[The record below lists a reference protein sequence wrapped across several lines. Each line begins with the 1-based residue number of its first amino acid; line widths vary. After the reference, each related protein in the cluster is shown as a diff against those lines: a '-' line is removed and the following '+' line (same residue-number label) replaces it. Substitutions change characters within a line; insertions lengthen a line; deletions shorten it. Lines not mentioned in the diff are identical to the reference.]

1 MKLEQYRKK
10 AIWLMP
16 GLSVKRWVMIAL
28 GGLVCIAFGLAWALN
43 LQPVTKILNLALPVL
58 QHMALLVPS
67 NASGP
72 VVLVVGIALFYYGMK
87 KTYGTLYSA
96 MNVGSGSLLEALY
109 RKRKLANGPHIVAIG
124 GGTGLSTLLRGLK
137 HYTSNITA
145 VVTVGD
151 DGGSSGRLRK
161 EQGIIPPGDIRNCIA
176 ALADEEKL
184 ITELFQYRFQNGQ
197 GLEGHSFG
205 NLFLTA
211 MCRVTGDMVSAI
223 KESSNVLNIR
233 GRVLPSTL
241 DNVMLCAEFEDGT
254 VAQGESEIPHTRDH
268 GRIRRLFSIPENP
281 TPMDDVLKAIA
292 HAELIILGPGSLY
305 TSVIPN
311 LLIPEIARAIA
322 NSPAPKAYVANIV
335 TQPGETDGFSAAD
348 HVRAILDHA
357 GCNNLL
363 NAVFLN
369 NWLPDSLIDK
379 YEKAGCAPV
388 VRDADQL
395 DALGVVVVE
404 KLLLDENEFSTLRH
418 NPRRLAR
425 AIIAWFKQV
434 RQTTPRRE
442 RLRVRPSVAPT
453 DPALGT
459 VNLIQSK

>member
-1 MKLEQYRKK
+1 
-10 AIWLMP
+10 MP
-16 GLSVKRWVMIAL
+16 GLSVKRWVIIAL
-28 GGLVCIAFGLAWALN
+28 SGLICIAFGLAWALN
-43 LQPVTKILNLALPVL
+43 LQPVTKLINLALPIL
-58 QHMALLVPS
+58 QKMALLVPS

-72 VVLVVGIALFYYGMK
+72 VVLLLGVALFYYGMK

-109 RKRKLANGPHIVAIG
+109 RKRKLANGPHVVAIG

-184 ITELFQYRFQNGQ
+184 ITELFQYRFSNGQ

-241 DNVMLCAEFEDGT
+241 DNVALCAEFEDGSI
-254 VAQGESEIPHTRDH
+254 AQGESDIPTMRDH

-281 TPMDDVLKAIA
+281 KPMEDVIKAIA

-311 LLIPEIARAIA
+311 LLIPEISRAISQ
-322 NSPAPKAYVANIV
+322 SPAPKAYVANIV
-335 TQPGETDGFSAAD
+335 TQPGETDGYSAAD
-348 HVRAILDHA
+348 HVQAIFDHA
-357 GCNNLL
+357 RQDNII
-363 NAVFLN
+363 NAIFLN
-369 NWLPDSLIDK
+369 NWLPDSLIEK

-388 VRDADQL
+388 IVDAERL
-395 DALGVVVVE
+395 SAMGVTVAQ

-425 AIIAWFKQV
+425 AIIAWFKQSRRPASRRRV
-434 RQTTPRRE
+434 SLRAVSRAQTAEDAIVSIPASQE
-442 RLRVRPSVAPT
+442 PT
-453 DPALGT
+453 L
-459 VNLIQSK
+459 NR